1 MYCGTVKEL
10 NNKVR
15 KELIATVGTNKKLIE
30 GLTGNTPD
38 LIHQCS
44 TTGNNHRLF
53 TLFQTCDLFEVMKR
67 FQLRYNVQSVSMFLT
82 RTLSAPGCVCFCI
95 SSSHCWTMDSGEMM
109 RVAPAGRG
117 CGRREKEGRRKGERR
132 RRREE
137 GIQIIRK

>member
-15 KELIATVGTNKKLIE
+15 KELIATVGANKKLIK

-53 TLFQTCDLFEVMKR
+53 TLFQTCDFFEVMKR
-67 FQLRYNVQSVSMFLT
+67 FQLRYNTMFKVFPCFLPGLSVRLVVCVSVSPPPT
-82 RTLSAPGCVCFCI
+82 AGQWTL
-95 SSSHCWTMDSGEMM
+95 
-109 RVAPAGRG
+109 
-117 CGRREKEGRRKGERR
+117 ER
-132 RRREE
+132 
-137 GIQIIRK
+137 